1 MGREKFS
8 DKSPR
13 IFYIVL
19 TAVALAA
26 MLARCFFSV
35 ITTDEVFNIGEA
47 YRTVLGQ
54 KFMVENWDFF
64 QVGDSLNY
72 PFIWLFYKITGSSEG
87 IVIYS
92 RICSVFITFIFALL
106 TYKLLKPIFGKTN
119 SFATCLIYFT
129 VVPKTIFGY
138 WYDTWSLSFMLL
150 SFSLIIF
157 AMNKD
162 KTLPWLIL
170 AGVCQ
175 AISVYAYPTAVF
187 VFIYEFIVL
196 FIVMNKDKKKLSFKK
211 TELAYALGA
220 AAVFAIFVI
229 FCLTRDWQNF
239 FIFNKDITSS
249 GLSNRTAARSN
260 ELMFVRH
267 IISDFFHY
275 YRSILICSV
284 GFSALCIAVKR
295 LHLSN
300 IWIAVYTALAS
311 AFIYIYIFR
320 KSIDVFPGSKS
331 QNLLNVFLFFSIC
344 GFILYI
350 TFFSREKRFKNM
362 FLFLYIPS
370 MLAGL
375 VCAFTGLD
383 KSINIPLGSRSAS
396 VLFFTEFFELMS
408 QVKFKKPKI
417 KSLAIPAMCFMLIF
431 NILSLYCQGFFSTV
445 PAAALKNNLAISSA
459 ESGVFKYI
467 YDKEE
472 TIRSLECFEKKLKTF
487 IKDDDE
493 TVLFG
498 RGMMYGY
505 LMTDLKPN
513 TNYLWRSGA
522 LTGKSTDPE
531 YYDILFKYF
540 DSYYGSPNLIVL
552 KSNEF
557 ELTNKKFV
565 DFLNQNYDLAEED
578 SGVVFYRLKQ
588 H

>member
-1 MGREKFS
+1 
-8 DKSPR
+8 
-13 IFYIVL
+13 
-19 TAVALAA
+19 
-26 MLARCFFSV
+26 
-35 ITTDEVFNIGEA
+35 
-47 YRTVLGQ
+47 
-54 KFMVENWDFF
+54 
-64 QVGDSLNY
+64 
-72 PFIWLFYKITGSSEG
+72 
-87 IVIYS
+87 
-92 RICSVFITFIFALL
+92 
-106 TYKLLKPIFGKTN
+106 
-119 SFATCLIYFT
+119 
-129 VVPKTIFGY
+129 
-138 WYDTWSLSFMLL
+138 
-150 SFSLIIF
+150 
-157 AMNKD
+157 
-162 KTLPWLIL
+162 
-170 AGVCQ
+170 
-175 AISVYAYPTAVF
+175 
-187 VFIYEFIVL
+187 
-196 FIVMNKDKKKLSFKK
+196 MNKDKKKLSFKK
-211 TELAYALGA
+211 PELAYALGA
-220 AAVFAIFVI
+220 AAVFAVFVI

-284 GFSALCIAVKR
+284 GFAALCIAVKR

-320 KSIDVFPGSKS
+320 KSIEVFPGSKS

-375 VCAFTGLD
+375 VWAFTGLD

-467 YDKEE
+467 YDKEK
-472 TIRSLECFEKKLKTF
+472 TICSLECFEKKLKTF

-540 DSYYGSPNLIVL
+540 DSYYGPPDLIVL

>member
-1 MGREKFS
+1 MGREKAS
-8 DKSPR
+8 DKNHR

-19 TAVALAA
+19 TVIALAA

-35 ITTDEVFNIGEA
+35 ITTDEVFNLGEA

-150 SFSLIIF
+150 SFALIIF

-162 KTLPWLIL
+162 KPLPWLIL

-196 FIVMNKDKKKLSFKK
+196 FIVMNKDKKKIGFKK
-211 TELAYALGA
+211 PELAYALGA
-220 AAVFAIFVI
+220 AAVFAVFVI

-260 ELMFVRH
+260 ELLFVRH

-284 GFSALCIAVKR
+284 GFAVLCIAVKR
-295 LHLSN
+295 LRLSN

-320 KSIDVFPGSKS
+320 KSIEVFPGSKS

-350 TFFSREKRFKNM
+350 TFFLKEKRFKNM

-375 VCAFTGLD
+375 VWAFTGLD

-396 VLFFTEFFELMS
+396 ILFLAEFFELMS

-417 KSLAIPAMCFMLIF
+417 KNFAVLAMCFMLVF
-431 NILSLYCQGFFSTV
+431 NILSIYCQGFFSTV
-445 PAAALKNNLAISSA
+445 PAVALKNSLAISSA

-472 TIRSLECFEKKLKTF
+472 TVYSLECFEKKLKTF
-487 IKDDDE
+487 IKDDDK

-540 DSYYGSPNLIVL
+540 DSYYGSPDLIVL
-552 KSNEF
+552 KKDEF